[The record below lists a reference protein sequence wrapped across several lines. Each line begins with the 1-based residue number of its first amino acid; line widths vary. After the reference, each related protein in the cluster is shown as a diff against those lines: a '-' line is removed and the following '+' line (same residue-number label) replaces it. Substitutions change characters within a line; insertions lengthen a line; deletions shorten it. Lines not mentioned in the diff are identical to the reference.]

1 MEVESV
7 KVNLSEILDR
17 YSRAVRISASKVEKI
32 PYSEF
37 RNLVSIAK
45 HPAVYLYYTDDQNVS
60 IMYFTSDYK
69 YDDTLR
75 LDASYNEFRKFLLLI
90 KDDIIRTNYQEEKE
104 SNKMNIPAM
113 NFDFGPITNDNIR
126 LSPYGLAVKNKEQW
140 LTYNA
145 ASGQTI
151 DVTGFTFD
159 FGKVIY
165 KVPVAVKDIKV
176 NDMVL
181 HQGRPVYVTGVAE
194 NGLDVVDILASE
206 NKSVIPITNM
216 FGFNFVT
223 KIVSAM
229 NLEGSMP
236 NADQPFGNIMPML
249 IWSSILG
256 DDKDGKSDFF
266 GEMDFGKLM
275 MLSMMSGASNP
286 LAGIMN
292 LGGMFGST
300 TATAATQE

>member
-1 MEVESV
+1 
-7 KVNLSEILDR
+7 
-17 YSRAVRISASKVEKI
+17 
-32 PYSEF
+32 
-37 RNLVSIAK
+37 
-45 HPAVYLYYTDDQNVS
+45 
-60 IMYFTSDYK
+60 
-69 YDDTLR
+69 
-75 LDASYNEFRKFLLLI
+75 
-90 KDDIIRTNYQEEKE
+90 
-104 SNKMNIPAM
+104 MNIPAM
-113 NFDFGPITNDNIR
+113 NFDFGPVTNDNIR
-126 LSPYGLAVKNKEQW
+126 LSPYGLAVMRQEQW

-145 ASGQTI
+145 VSGQTV

-159 FGKVIY
+159 FCKVIY
-165 KVPVAVKDIKV
+165 KIPVAVKDIKV

-181 HQGRPVYVTGVAE
+181 HQGRPVYVTGVTE

-206 NKSVIPITNM
+206 NKSVIPVTNM

-223 KIVSAM
+223 KVVSLM
-229 NLEGSMP
+229 NLNGAAP
-236 NADQPFGNIMPML
+236 TADQPFGNIMPML

-300 TATAATQE
+300 APSASAQE